1 LTSEDARG
9 IIQVQEVTAMGEVVL
24 VIDMQRGFL
33 EEGNPL
39 FCGESARS
47 IIPKVQEL
55 LDREIARG
63 STIIFTADA
72 HDPDD
77 LEFKMWPPHCV
88 KGTEEA
94 EIIPE
99 LASYARTRVDSAR
112 YSAFYG
118 TDLEEQ
124 LAQLRPERIHVC
136 GVCTDICVL
145 HTVADARC
153 RDYEV
158 LVYRDCVATFD
169 EQMHQFGLRHMD
181 QILGAEITSLDDEPS
196 S

>member
-1 LTSEDARG
+1 
-9 IIQVQEVTAMGEVVL
+9 MGDVVL

-39 FCGESARS
+39 FCGESARR
-47 IIPKVQEL
+47 IIPKVQRL
-55 LDREIARG
+55 LDREVARG
-63 STIIFTADA
+63 STIVFTADA
-72 HDPDD
+72 HAPDD
-77 LEFKMWPPHCV
+77 KEFQMWPAHCI

-99 LASYARTRVDSAR
+99 LASYTGRRVDSAR

-118 TDLEEQ
+118 TDLENQ
-124 LAQLRPERIHVC
+124 LTELKPDSIHVC

-153 RDYEV
+153 RDYDV
-158 LVYRDCVATFD
+158 LVYSDCVATFD
-169 EQMHQFGLRHMD
+169 EQMHQFGLKHMGE
-181 QILGAEITSLDDEPS
+181 ILGAQITTVERQPS